1 MAISGQQFINIGTQN
16 QSIGSDSLY
25 IAFNKIQNNFSNIF
39 NNASSVT
46 NFVSSTGIVAEQTNA
61 NTVTFTNTGVT
72 KLVPGTGIT
81 LSGSNGEIIVSVA
94 GDGTG
99 NIVAGVTSVGV
110 TSNSLTV
117 TNSPIVSSGNI
128 AINLPT
134 TGVTPGS
141 YSIPL
146 VTVDEYGRITDISN
160 SVSSSGVAN
169 INGLAGPSILRAG
182 TGVAISNPD
191 TANSYPTAPHNVFTF
206 VNTGVTKLTAGAG
219 IILSGSNGAI
229 TVSAGL
235 SRDVGTVTRVGISSN
250 TLTIAGGSITTAG
263 NIYVDIPNNLTLAGN
278 ISSNNLSWSTFTNT
292 FTVVGNLVSNRH
304 TVLGDPSNLVITG
317 GTAGFVLSTD
327 GAGNLTWTAQTGTAG
342 TAVAAAGSNT
352 QIQFNDSGVIGA
364 NTQFTYNKV
373 TDTFNVG
380 NITANGSG
388 LTNVNAANVTGTHA
402 NLSVVGDSSLN
413 GLVNINGNINANS
426 NVSVTGAATITG
438 SLTVSGIVKGVTATA
453 GTANTQLA
461 TTEFV
466 VGTIATESLLKAN
479 IASPTF
485 TGTPRAPTAS
495 QLAPTGTQVATTQ
508 YVKDAVSTVT
518 ALFGTTNIPQGGII
532 MYTGVTAPSGWALC
546 NGSNGTPDLRDK
558 FVIGAGLNYAYGT
571 TGGYANTVLPV
582 HTHNAA
588 STFTGYRMGTH
599 SHNIFDP
606 GHNHSFRIGQGAGTL
621 QPPLGG
627 WNYVGTYPGTP
638 FNLHNQPAA
647 TGIVIQPESAGTPGG
662 AVATAIEVT
671 GSPTANTNI
680 PPYYALCYIMKL

>member
-25 IAFNKIQNNFSNIF
+25 IAFNKIQNNFSNLF
-39 NNASSVT
+39 NNSSSVT

-94 GDGTG
+94 GDGNG

-134 TGVTPGS
+134 TGVTPGE
-141 YSIPL
+141 YTAAT
-146 VTVDEYGRITDISN
+146 VTVDEYGRITSIANTIGSGTVTSVGIS
-160 SVSSSGVAN
+160 
-169 INGLAGPSILRAG
+169 AG
-182 TGVAISNPD
+182 TGIAVSGGPITTSGVI
-191 TANSYPTAPHNVFTF
+191 TL

-304 TVLGDPSNLVITG
+304 TVLGSPSNVVITG

-466 VGTIATESLLKAN
+466 AGTIATESLLKAN

-571 TGGYANTVLPV
+571 TGGSANTVLPV
-582 HTHNAA
+582 HTHNAV

-627 WNYVGTYPGTP
+627 WNYVGTYPGSP

>member
-25 IAFNKIQNNFSNIF
+25 IAFNKIQNNFSNLF
-39 NNASSVT
+39 SSASSIT
-46 NFVSSTGIVAEQTNA
+46 NFVGSTGISAEITTA
-61 NTVTFTNTGVT
+61 NTVTLINTGVT
-72 KLVPGTGIT
+72 RLIPGTGVT
-81 LSGSNGEIIVSVA
+81 LSGSSGNVIISVS
-94 GDGTG
+94 GDANG

-128 AINLPT
+128 SINLPT
-134 TGVTPGS
+134 TGVTPGE
-141 YSIPL
+141 YSIPI
-146 VTVDEYGRITDISN
+146 VTVDEYGRVTSIAN
-160 SVSSSGVAN
+160 STSSSGIAN
-169 INGLAGPSILRAG
+169 INSKAGPTLLRAG
-182 TGVAISNPD
+182 TGIAISEPGNV
-191 TANSYPTAPHNVFTF
+191 YPTVPQNIFTF

-219 IILSGSNGAI
+219 IVLSGSNGAI

-235 SRDVGTVTRVGISSN
+235 SRDVGTVTSVRLSSN
-250 TLTIAGGSITTAG
+250 TLTLAGGAITTAG
-263 NIYVDIPNNLTLAGN
+263 NLYVDIPDNVTLPGN
-278 ISSNNLSWSTFTNT
+278 ISARNLNWNTSTNT
-292 FTVVGNLVSNRH
+292 FSIVGNLVSNRH
-304 TVLGDPSNLVITG
+304 TVLGSPSNVVITG

-342 TAVAAAGSNT
+342 TSVAAAGSNT

-364 NTQFTYNKV
+364 NTQLTYNKV
-373 TDTFNVG
+373 TNVLNVG
-380 NITANGSG
+380 NIVANGSG
-388 LTNVNAANVTGTHA
+388 LTNVNAANVTGTYS

-413 GLVNINGNINANS
+413 GLVNINGNITANS
-426 NVSVTGAATITG
+426 NVSITGAATITG
-438 SLTVSGIVKGVTATA
+438 SLTVVGVVKGDTATA

-466 VGTIATESLLKAN
+466 VGTIATNALLKAN

-518 ALFGTTNIPQGGII
+518 ALFGTTNIPTGGII

-558 FVIGAGLNYAYGT
+558 FIIGAGLNYPYGT
-571 TGGYANTVLPV
+571 TGGYANTILPV
-582 HTHNAA
+582 HTHTA
-588 STFTGYRMGTH
+588 SSVFSGFQMNTH
-599 SHNIFDP
+599 SHGVNDP
-606 GHNHSFRIGQGAGTL
+606 GHSHVMSRTL
-621 QPPLGG
+621 TDLNVDARFDAVSLRATSDDAEYTDRATNISG
-627 WNYVGTYPGTP
+627 
-638 FNLHNQPAA
+638 
-647 TGIVIQPESAGTPGG
+647 TGINIAAASAGTPSGT
-662 AVATAIEVT
+662 VSTTIEATGNILT
-671 GSPTANTNI
+671 NTNI

>member
-25 IAFNKIQNNFSNIF
+25 IAFNKIQNNFSNLF
-39 NNASSVT
+39 NNSSSVT

-134 TGVTPGS
+134 TGVTPGE
-141 YSIPL
+141 YTAAT
-146 VTVDEYGRITDISN
+146 VTVDEYGRITSIANTIGSGTVTSVGIS
-160 SVSSSGVAN
+160 
-169 INGLAGPSILRAG
+169 AG
-182 TGVAISNPD
+182 TGIAVSGGPITTSGVI
-191 TANSYPTAPHNVFTF
+191 TL

-304 TVLGDPSNLVITG
+304 TVLGSPSNVVITG

-342 TAVAAAGSNT
+342 TSVAAAGSNT

-373 TDTFNVG
+373 TNTFNVG

-413 GLVNINGNINANS
+413 GLVNINGNITANS
-426 NVSVTGAATITG
+426 NVSVTGAATING

-466 VGTIATESLLKAN
+466 AGTIATESLLKAN

-532 MYTGVTAPSGWALC
+532 MFTGVTAPSGWALC

-571 TGGYANTVLPV
+571 TGGSANTVLPV
-582 HTHNAA
+582 HTHNAV
-588 STFTGYRMGTH
+588 STFTGYPMGTH

-606 GHNHSFRIGQGAGTL
+606 GHAHAYITKGATNSGMDQWPGIAGRLGQVPTST
-621 QPPLGG
+621 
-627 WNYVGTYPGTP
+627 V
-638 FNLHNQPAA
+638 A
-647 TGIVIQPESAGTPGG
+647 TGIVIQPASAGTPGG
-662 AVATAIEVT
+662 AVTTAIEST
-671 GSPTANTNI
+671 GSSPTNTNI

>member
-25 IAFNKIQNNFSNIF
+25 IAFNKIQNNFSNLF
-39 NNASSVT
+39 NNSSSVT

-94 GDGTG
+94 GDGNG

-110 TSNSLTV
+110 TSNSLSV

-134 TGVTPGS
+134 TGVTPGE
-141 YSIPL
+141 YTAAT
-146 VTVDEYGRITDISN
+146 VTVDEYGRITSIANTIGSGTVTSVGIS
-160 SVSSSGVAN
+160 
-169 INGLAGPSILRAG
+169 AG
-182 TGVAISNPD
+182 TGIAVSGGPITTSGVI
-191 TANSYPTAPHNVFTF
+191 TL

-413 GLVNINGNINANS
+413 GLVNINGNITANS

-466 VGTIATESLLKAN
+466 AGTIATESLLKAN

-571 TGGYANTVLPV
+571 TGGSANTVLPV
-582 HTHNAA
+582 HTHNAV

-606 GHNHSFRIGQGAGTL
+606 GHTHRQQADS
-621 QPPLGG
+621 
-627 WNYVGTYPGTP
+627 
-638 FNLHNQPAA
+638 FNLASVPNLTIMGRGVPGNLNGSIAPAA
-647 TGIVIQPESAGTPGG
+647 TGIVIQAESAGVPGG

>member
-39 NNASSVT
+39 NSASSVT
-46 NFVSSTGIVAEQTNA
+46 NFVGSTGISAEITTA
-61 NTVTFTNTGVT
+61 NTVTLINTGVT
-72 KLVPGTGIT
+72 KLIPGTGIT
-81 LSGSNGEIIVSVA
+81 LSGSNGNVIISVA

-110 TSNSLTV
+110 ISNSLTV

-134 TGVTPGS
+134 TGVTPGE
-141 YSIPL
+141 YTAAT
-146 VTVDEYGRITDISN
+146 VTVDEYGRVTSIANTIGSGTVTSVGISAGTGIAVSGGPIT
-160 SVSSSGVAN
+160 SSGV
-169 INGLAGPSILRAG
+169 ITL
-182 TGVAISNPD
+182 
-191 TANSYPTAPHNVFTF
+191 

-219 IILSGSNGAI
+219 IVLSGSNGAVTI
-229 TVSAGL
+229 SAGL
-235 SRDVGTVTRVGISSN
+235 TRDVGTVTRVGVSSN

-263 NIYVDIPNNLTLAGN
+263 NIHVDIPDNLTLDGN
-278 ISSNNLSWSTFTNT
+278 ISANNLSWNT
-292 FTVVGNLVSNRH
+292 FTDTFTVNGNLISNTH
-304 TVLGDPSNLVITG
+304 TVLGDPGNVVITG

-342 TAVAAAGSNT
+342 TSVAAAGSNT

-364 NTQFTYNKV
+364 NTHFTYNKAS
-373 TDTFNVG
+373 DTLNVG
-380 NITANGSG
+380 NIVANGSG
-388 LTNVNAANVTGTHA
+388 LINVNAANVTGTHS

-413 GLVNINGNINANS
+413 GLVNINGNITANS
-426 NVSVTGAATITG
+426 NVSLTGTATIAG

-461 TTEFV
+461 STEFV
-466 VGTIATESLLKAN
+466 AGSIAIESLLKAN

-495 QLAPTGTQVATTQ
+495 QLAPTGTQIATTQ

-518 ALFGTTNIPQGGII
+518 ALFGTTNIPTGGII

-546 NGSNGTPDLRDK
+546 NGQNGTPDLRDK

-588 STFTGYRMGTH
+588 STFTGYPMGTH
-599 SHNIFDP
+599 SHNITDP

-647 TGIVIQPESAGTPGG
+647 TGIVITPGSAGTPGG
-662 AVATAIEVT
+662 AVNTAIEVT

>member
-25 IAFNKIQNNFSNIF
+25 IAFNKIQNNFSNLF
-39 NNASSVT
+39 NNSSSVT

-134 TGVTPGS
+134 TGVTPGE
-141 YSIPL
+141 YTAAT
-146 VTVDEYGRITDISN
+146 VTVDEYGRITSIANTIGSGTVTSVGIS
-160 SVSSSGVAN
+160 
-169 INGLAGPSILRAG
+169 AG
-182 TGVAISNPD
+182 TGIAVSGGPITTSGVI
-191 TANSYPTAPHNVFTF
+191 TL

-304 TVLGDPSNLVITG
+304 TVLGSPSNVVITG

-342 TAVAAAGSNT
+342 TSVAAAGSNT

-373 TDTFNVG
+373 TNTFNVG

-413 GLVNINGNINANS
+413 GLVNINGNITANS
-426 NVSVTGAATITG
+426 NVSVTGAAIING

-466 VGTIATESLLKAN
+466 AGTIATESLLKAN

-532 MYTGVTAPSGWALC
+532 MFTGVTAPSGWALC

-571 TGGYANTVLPV
+571 TGGSANTVLPV
-582 HTHNAA
+582 HTHNAV

-627 WNYVGTYPGTP
+627 WNYVGTYPGSP

>member
-25 IAFNKIQNNFSNIF
+25 IAFNKIQNNFSDLF

-46 NFVSSTGIVAEQTNA
+46 NFVGSTGISAELTTA
-61 NTVTFTNTGVT
+61 NTVTFINTGVT
-72 KLVPGTGIT
+72 RLIPGTGVT
-81 LSGSNGEIIVSVA
+81 LSGSNGNVIISVS
-94 GDGTG
+94 GDASG
-99 NIVAGVTSVGV
+99 NIVAGVTSVGL

-134 TGVTPGS
+134 TGVTPGE
-141 YSIPL
+141 YTAAT
-146 VTVDEYGRITDISN
+146 VTVDEYGRVTSISN
-160 SVSSSGVAN
+160 TIGSGTVTSVGISAGTGIAVSGGPITSSGV
-169 INGLAGPSILRAG
+169 ITL
-182 TGVAISNPD
+182 
-191 TANSYPTAPHNVFTF
+191 

-219 IILSGSNGAI
+219 IVLSGSNGAI

-250 TLTIAGGSITTAG
+250 SLTIAGGSITTAG
-263 NIYVDIPNNLTLAGN
+263 NIHVDIPDNLTLDGN
-278 ISSNNLSWSTFTNT
+278 ISANNLSWNTFTNT
-292 FTVVGNLVSNRH
+292 FSVVGNLVSSRH
-304 TVLGDPSNLVITG
+304 TVLGSPSNVVITG

-342 TAVAAAGSNT
+342 TSVAAAGSNT

-364 NTQFTYNKV
+364 NTNLSYNKTTNV
-373 TDTFNVG
+373 LNVG
-380 NITANGSG
+380 NIVANGSG

-413 GLVNINGNINANS
+413 GLVNINGNITANS

-438 SLTVSGIVKGVTATA
+438 SLTVVGVVKGDTATA

-466 VGTIATESLLKAN
+466 VGTIATNALLKAN

-518 ALFGTTNIPQGGII
+518 ALFGTTNIPTGGII

-546 NGSNGTPDLRDK
+546 NGQNSTPDLRDK
-558 FVIGAGLNYAYGT
+558 FIIGAGLNYPYGT
-571 TGGYANTVLPV
+571 TGGYANTILPV
-582 HTHNAA
+582 HTHTA
-588 STFTGYRMGTH
+588 SSVFSGYQMNTH
-599 SHNIFDP
+599 SHGLNDP
-606 GHNHSFRIGQGAGTL
+606 GHSHVMSRTMTDYNVDARFDAVSLR
-621 QPPLGG
+621 
-627 WNYVGTYPGTP
+627 
-638 FNLHNQPAA
+638 A
-647 TGIVIQPESAGTPGG
+647 TGDDADYADRATNISGTGISIAAASAGTPSGT
-662 AVATAIEVT
+662 VSTTIEATGNILT
-671 GSPTANTNI
+671 NTNI

>member
-25 IAFNKIQNNFSNIF
+25 IAFNKIQNNFSNLF
-39 NNASSVT
+39 NNSSSVT

-94 GDGTG
+94 GDGNG

-134 TGVTPGS
+134 TGVTPGE
-141 YSIPL
+141 YTAAT
-146 VTVDEYGRITDISN
+146 VTVDEYGRITSIANTIGSGTVT
-160 SVSSSGVAN
+160 SVAVTPGTGIAVSSSN
-169 INGLAGPSILRAG
+169 I
-182 TGVAISNPD
+182 TSNCEI
-191 TANSYPTAPHNVFTF
+191 TI

-304 TVLGDPSNLVITG
+304 TVLGSPSNVVITG

-373 TDTFNVG
+373 TNTFNVG

-466 VGTIATESLLKAN
+466 AGTIATESLLKAN

-571 TGGYANTVLPV
+571 TGGSANTVLPV
-582 HTHNAA
+582 HTHNAV

-627 WNYVGTYPGTP
+627 WNYVGTYPGSP

>member
-25 IAFNKIQNNFSNIF
+25 IAFNKIQNNFSDLF
-39 NNASSVT
+39 NNASSIT
-46 NFVSSTGIVAEQTNA
+46 NFVGSTGISAEITTA
-61 NTVTFTNTGVT
+61 NTVTLINTGVT
-72 KLVPGTGIT
+72 KLIPGTGIT
-81 LSGSNGEIIVSVA
+81 LSGSNGNVIISVA

-110 TSNSLTV
+110 TSNSLAV

-134 TGVTPGS
+134 TGVTPGE
-141 YSIPL
+141 YTAAT
-146 VTVDEYGRITDISN
+146 VTVDEYGRVTSIANTIGSGTVTSVGISAGIGIAVSGGPIT
-160 SVSSSGVAN
+160 SSGV
-169 INGLAGPSILRAG
+169 ITL
-182 TGVAISNPD
+182 
-191 TANSYPTAPHNVFTF
+191 

-219 IILSGSNGAI
+219 IVLSGSNGAVTI
-229 TVSAGL
+229 SAGL
-235 SRDVGTVTRVGISSN
+235 TRDVGTVTRVGISSN
-250 TLTIAGGSITTAG
+250 SLTIAGGSITTAG
-263 NIYVDIPNNLTLAGN
+263 NIHVDIPDNLTVDGN
-278 ISSNNLSWSTFTNT
+278 ISANNFRWNTFTNT
-292 FTVVGNLVSNRH
+292 FSVVGNLVSNRH
-304 TVLGDPSNLVITG
+304 TVLGSPANVVITG

-342 TAVAAAGSNT
+342 TDVAAAGSNT

-364 NTQFTYNKV
+364 NTQLTYNKV
-373 TDTFNVG
+373 TNVLNVG
-380 NITANGSG
+380 NIVANGSG
-388 LTNVNAANVTGTHA
+388 LTNVNAANVTGTHS

-413 GLVNINGNINANS
+413 GLVNINGNITANS

-438 SLTVSGIVKGVTATA
+438 SLTVVGVVKGDTATA

-466 VGTIATESLLKAN
+466 AGTIATESLLKAN

-518 ALFGTTNIPQGGII
+518 ALFGTTNIPTGGII

-546 NGSNGTPDLRDK
+546 NGQNGTPDLRDK

-582 HTHNAA
+582 HTHNAT
-588 STFTGYRMGTH
+588 STFTGYPMGTH
-599 SHNIFDP
+599 SHNITDP

-627 WNYVGTYPGTP
+627 WNYVGTYPGSP

-647 TGIVIQPESAGTPGG
+647 TGIVITPGSAGTPGG
-662 AVATAIEVT
+662 AVNTAIEVT

>member
-1 MAISGQQFINIGTQN
+1 MAILGQQFINIGTQN

-25 IAFNKIQNNFSNIF
+25 IAFNKIQNNFSNLF

-134 TGVTPGS
+134 TGVTPGE
-141 YSIPL
+141 YTAAT
-146 VTVDEYGRITDISN
+146 VTVDEYGRITSIANTIGSGTVTSVGISAGTGIA
-160 SVSSSGVAN
+160 VSGGPITSSGV
-169 INGLAGPSILRAG
+169 ITL
-182 TGVAISNPD
+182 
-191 TANSYPTAPHNVFTF
+191 
-206 VNTGVTKLTAGAG
+206 VNTGVTKLTAGTG
-219 IILSGSNGAI
+219 IVLSGSNGAVTI
-229 TVSAGL
+229 SAGL
-235 SRDVGTVTRVGISSN
+235 ARDVGTVTRVGVSSN

-263 NIYVDIPNNLTLAGN
+263 NIHVDIPDDLTLDGN
-278 ISSNNLSWSTFTNT
+278 ISANNLSWNT
-292 FTVVGNLVSNRH
+292 FTDTFTINGNLISNTH
-304 TVLGDPSNLVITG
+304 TVLGDPANVVITG

-380 NITANGSG
+380 NIVANGSG
-388 LTNVNAANVTGTHA
+388 LTNVNAANVVGTHS

-413 GLVNINGNINANS
+413 GLVNINGNITANS

-438 SLTVSGIVKGVTATA
+438 SLTVSGVVKGVTATA

-518 ALFGTTNIPQGGII
+518 ALFGTTNIPTGGII

-546 NGSNGTPDLRDK
+546 NGQNGTPDLRDK
-558 FVIGAGLNYAYGT
+558 FVIGAGNNYAYGT

-582 HTHNAA
+582 HTHNAV
-588 STFTGYRMGTH
+588 STFTGYRMGDH
-599 SHNIFDP
+599 SHNIVDP

-627 WNYVGTYPGTP
+627 WNYVGTYLGTA

-647 TGIVIQPESAGTPGG
+647 TGIVIQPASAGVPGG

>member
-25 IAFNKIQNNFSNIF
+25 IAFNKIQNNFSNLF
-39 NNASSVT
+39 NNSSSVT

-94 GDGTG
+94 GDGNG

-134 TGVTPGS
+134 TGVTPGE
-141 YSIPL
+141 YTAAT
-146 VTVDEYGRITDISN
+146 VTVDEYGRITSIANTIGSGTVTSVGIS
-160 SVSSSGVAN
+160 
-169 INGLAGPSILRAG
+169 AG
-182 TGVAISNPD
+182 TGIAVSGGPITTSGVI
-191 TANSYPTAPHNVFTF
+191 TL

-304 TVLGDPSNLVITG
+304 TVLGSPSNVVITG

-373 TDTFNVG
+373 TNTFNVG

-413 GLVNINGNINANS
+413 GLVNINGNITANS

-466 VGTIATESLLKAN
+466 AGTIATESLLKAN

-582 HTHNAA
+582 HTHNAV

-627 WNYVGTYPGTP
+627 WNYVGTYPGSP

>member
-25 IAFNKIQNNFSNIF
+25 IAFNKIQNNFSNLF
-39 NNASSVT
+39 NNSSSVT

-94 GDGTG
+94 GDGNG

-110 TSNSLTV
+110 TSNSLSV

-134 TGVTPGS
+134 TGVTPGE
-141 YSIPL
+141 YTAAT
-146 VTVDEYGRITDISN
+146 VTVDEYGRITSIANTIGSGTVTSVGIS
-160 SVSSSGVAN
+160 
-169 INGLAGPSILRAG
+169 AG
-182 TGVAISNPD
+182 TGIAVSGGPITTSGVI
-191 TANSYPTAPHNVFTF
+191 TL

-304 TVLGDPSNLVITG
+304 TVLGSPSNVVITG

-342 TAVAAAGSNT
+342 TSVAAAGSNT

-373 TDTFNVG
+373 TNTFNVG

-413 GLVNINGNINANS
+413 GLVNINGNITANS

-466 VGTIATESLLKAN
+466 AGTIATESLLKAN

-571 TGGYANTVLPV
+571 TGGSANTVLPV
-582 HTHNAA
+582 HTHNAV

-627 WNYVGTYPGTP
+627 WNYVGTYPGSP

>member
-1 MAISGQQFINIGTQN
+1 MAILGQQFINIGTQN

-25 IAFNKIQNNFSNIF
+25 IAFNKIQNNFSNLF

-46 NFVSSTGIVAEQTNA
+46 NFVSSTGIVAEQTTA

-134 TGVTPGS
+134 TGVTPGE
-141 YSIPL
+141 YTAAT
-146 VTVDEYGRITDISN
+146 VTVDEYGRITSIANTVGSGTVTSVGISAGTGIA
-160 SVSSSGVAN
+160 VSGGPITSSGV
-169 INGLAGPSILRAG
+169 ITL
-182 TGVAISNPD
+182 
-191 TANSYPTAPHNVFTF
+191 

-219 IILSGSNGAI
+219 IVLSGSNGAVTI
-229 TVSAGL
+229 SAGL
-235 SRDVGTVTRVGISSN
+235 SRDVGTVSRVGVSSN

-263 NIYVDIPNNLTLAGN
+263 NIHVDIPDDLTLDGN
-278 ISSNNLSWSTFTNT
+278 ISANNLSWNT
-292 FTVVGNLVSNRH
+292 FTDTFTVNGNLVSNTH
-304 TVLGDPSNLVITG
+304 TVLGDPSNVVITG

-413 GLVNINGNINANS
+413 GLVNINGNITANS

-438 SLTVSGIVKGVTATA
+438 SLTVVGVVKGDTATA

-466 VGTIATESLLKAN
+466 VGTIATEGLLKAN

-508 YVKDAVSTVT
+508 YVKDAVDVVT
-518 ALFGTTNIPQGGII
+518 ALFGTTNIPTGGII

-546 NGSNGTPDLRDK
+546 NGTNGTPDLRDK
-558 FVIGAGLNYAYGT
+558 FIIGAGLNYPYGT
-571 TGGYANTVLPV
+571 TGGYANTVVPV
-582 HTHNAA
+582 HTHTA
-588 STFTGYRMGTH
+588 SSVFSGYQMNTH
-599 SHNIFDP
+599 SHGVNDP
-606 GHNHSFRIGQGAGTL
+606 GHSHVMSRTL
-621 QPPLGG
+621 TDL
-627 WNYVGTYPGTP
+627 NVDAR
-638 FNLHNQPAA
+638 FDAVSLRA
-647 TGIVIQPESAGTPGG
+647 TSDDADYADRRTNISTTGVSLSSASAGTPSGT
-662 AVATAIEVT
+662 VSTTIEATGVT
-671 GSPTANTNI
+671 PTNTNI

>member
-25 IAFNKIQNNFSNIF
+25 IAFNKIQNNFSNLF
-39 NNASSVT
+39 NNSSSVT

-94 GDGTG
+94 GDGNG

-110 TSNSLTV
+110 TSNSLSV

-134 TGVTPGS
+134 TGVTPGE
-141 YSIPL
+141 YTAAT
-146 VTVDEYGRITDISN
+146 VTVDEYGRITSIANTIGSGTVTSVGIS
-160 SVSSSGVAN
+160 
-169 INGLAGPSILRAG
+169 AG
-182 TGVAISNPD
+182 TGIAVSGGPITTSGVI
-191 TANSYPTAPHNVFTF
+191 TL

-304 TVLGDPSNLVITG
+304 TVLGSPSNVVITG

-342 TAVAAAGSNT
+342 TSVAAAGSNT

-373 TDTFNVG
+373 TNTFNVG

-413 GLVNINGNINANS
+413 GLVNINGNITANS

-466 VGTIATESLLKAN
+466 AGTIATESLLKAN

-532 MYTGVTAPSGWALC
+532 MFTGVTAPSGWALC

-571 TGGYANTVLPV
+571 TGGSANTVLPV
-582 HTHNAA
+582 HTHNAV

-627 WNYVGTYPGTP
+627 WNYVGTYPGSP